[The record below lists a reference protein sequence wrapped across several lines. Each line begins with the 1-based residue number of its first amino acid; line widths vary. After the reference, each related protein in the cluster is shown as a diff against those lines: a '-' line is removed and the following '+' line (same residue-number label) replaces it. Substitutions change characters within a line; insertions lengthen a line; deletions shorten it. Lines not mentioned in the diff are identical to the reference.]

1 MLFKLLNGLSKPGML
16 NNNNSHYKKERFSS
30 ESLSFLLPTNQTQA
44 NQLITSK
51 PEATVEEFDKEDN
64 L

>member
-1 MLFKLLNGLSKPGML
+1 ML
-16 NNNNSHYKKERFSS
+16 NNNNSHNKKERFSS
-30 ESLSFLLPTNQTQA
+30 ESLSFSLLSNQTQA

-51 PEATVEEFDKEDN
+51 PEAKVQEFDKEDN